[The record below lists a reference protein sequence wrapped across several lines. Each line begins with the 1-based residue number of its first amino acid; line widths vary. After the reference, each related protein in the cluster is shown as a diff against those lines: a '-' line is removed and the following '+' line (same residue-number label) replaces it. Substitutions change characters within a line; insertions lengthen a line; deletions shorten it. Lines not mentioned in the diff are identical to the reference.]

1 MPDAKGKSTVEI
13 LDEIERQMGS
23 ETFRR
28 TFITM
33 TCDGGSEFLD
43 VEGIERSCIDG
54 KPRTKLY
61 FAHPYTA
68 CEQGTNENHNRILRR
83 FFPKGY
89 DFSIIT
95 NKEVARAEFWMNNY
109 PGRIYAGKTPDMI
122 YKNCCN
128 L

>member
-13 LDEIERQMGS
+13 LDEIERQMES

-68 CEQGTNENHNRILRR
+68 CERGRTKTITE
-83 FFPKGY
+83 
-89 DFSIIT
+89 FSGGSSRKAMT
-95 NKEVARAEFWMNNY
+95 SQ
-109 PGRIYAGKTPDMI
+109 
-122 YKNCCN
+122 
-128 L
+128 